1 MTVEEKMGAKK
12 RCWAEYLSRCFISST
27 VVARKGITNN
37 DLQELNEFVEQA
49 LRPHACIS
57 QQLQPVTEEKQ
68 DKAGVSQDSF

>member
-37 DLQELNEFVEQA
+37 DLQELKEFVEQA

-57 QQLQPVTEEKQ
+57 QQLQLVTEEKK
-68 DKAGVSQDSF
+68 DKAGVS